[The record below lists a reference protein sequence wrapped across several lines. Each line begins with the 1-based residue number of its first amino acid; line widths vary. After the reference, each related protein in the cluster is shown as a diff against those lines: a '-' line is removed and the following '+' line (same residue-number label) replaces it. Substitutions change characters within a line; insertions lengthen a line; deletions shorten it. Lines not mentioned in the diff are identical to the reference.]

1 MNKDIIEMQRNCNA
15 TCVVI
20 LDEHYQELNNSL
32 IMDAD
37 IEDYRLFSGELG
49 SPLFKETLDS
59 FGLTER
65 ISYMIIRNINLISE
79 EKQNRYLGLVKDR
92 HFNGYDIPKNII
104 IVFTITNK
112 QELNKI
118 SKELYHYSVVV
129 I

>member
-20 LDEHYQELNNSL
+20 LDEHYQEFNNSL

-37 IEDYRLFSGELG
+37 IEDYRLFSGKLG
-49 SPLFKETLDS
+49 NPLFKETLDS
-59 FGLTER
+59 LGLTER
-65 ISYMIIRNINLISE
+65 IAYLIIRNIDLISE
-79 EKQNRYLGLVKDR
+79 ESQERYIGLVKDR

-112 QELNKI
+112 EQLNKI
-118 SKELYHYSVVV
+118 SKDLYHYSVVAF
-129 I
+129 